1 MILKNKIEKIISILK
16 ETGIEEI
23 EISSFWGAQKIR
35 VSNKSNNLQN
45 VIISKSQDDLKLN
58 NNIKDENTAPIKI
71 NEGSNLDLND
81 NDLNIDN
88 TKTKEII
95 APLVGTFYSAPK
107 SDSPPFVKE
116 GDNIQTGQTIC
127 IIEAMKIFNEIDSEI
142 SGKIVKILV
151 ENGTPVEYSQPLMII
166 EEK

>member
-1 MILKNKIEKIISILK
+1 MIIKNKIEKLISILK

-35 VSNKSNNLQN
+35 VANKTNNLQN
-45 VIISKSQDDLKLN
+45 VLISKSQDNIKID
-58 NNIKDENTAPIKI
+58 NNIKDENIKPIKI
-71 NEGSNLDLND
+71 NQESDLNTTD
-81 NDLNIDN
+81 NDLDID
-88 TKTKEII
+88 TSKTKEIT

-116 GDNIQTGQTIC
+116 GDNINSGQTIC

-142 SGKIVKILV
+142 SGKIIKILV
-151 ENGTPVEYSQPLMII
+151 ENGTPVEYSQPLMIV
-166 EEK
+166 EEN